1 MERVSSTVSRSH
13 PRSSSLWM
21 FFLCYVILITSSG
34 IDAQVTAADSTDSC
48 CATCLAQPRV
58 GSADALDFTACA
70 AAQTTCCFD
79 KTCQPAT
86 FGPPTY
92 DLTLMTFADTETRFP
107 AGNWLRMQWTTAVEV
122 KYLALKTGQPKTTQ
136 VTNAS
141 VAATPK
147 GGGFFFV
154 CPALEGKLYL
164 RAFAHNGCTASNE
177 LSITI
182 TAGNGSTC
190 SEDVPTA
197 PIQSGDC
204 DAVRGAMLNG
214 VCTCLEDFAG
224 PPQCLSNSFWKRWG
238 QIITYAAGGLSTITA
253 MFGFYRFYKMRQA
266 TKDNNRRSVMAA
278 AATTPLPTNHPTGRS
293 TSPQYTDAVHMT
305 TPPVPTKKQLSFR
318 DFHHVPT
325 SQHAPLTQVRLAV
338 LSSMDDRQH
347 RAPSPLRYDDDEE
360 SLRSSVSDGVLLAGY
375 HHDAETADGRTS
387 HEFTL

>member
-1 MERVSSTVSRSH
+1 MRRCQNDIGGDQTAAAHGLTIARRLEPNHITVLAELGFLAPEDFETVVKGLITPSDFVWDNLVLSQGSDGYGESEKECELHDGNWKMNGLSST
-13 PRSSSLWM
+13 
-21 FFLCYVILITSSG
+21 Y
-34 IDAQVTAADSTDSC
+34 VTAADSTDSC

-177 LSITI
+177 LSIT
-182 TAGNGSTC
+182 
-190 SEDVPTA
+190 
-197 PIQSGDC
+197 
-204 DAVRGAMLNG
+204 
-214 VCTCLEDFAG
+214 
-224 PPQCLSNSFWKRWG
+224 
-238 QIITYAAGGLSTITA
+238 
-253 MFGFYRFYKMRQA
+253 A

-325 SQHAPLTQVRLAV
+325 SQHAPLTQVRLAE